1 MRKAWCF
8 IVIVTGL
15 ALLSGCGNA
24 DRKDT
29 ETGITERAD
38 NTEQTE
44 ISETDIMESM
54 ESDVPE
60 DIPEEGANVNGV
72 LFSTEYDVEDYCQG
86 CFIVSKNDGLLYGML
101 DKSGNEILPVEY
113 DNLEFMNDEQVKDDK
128 VESLYIKTT
137 YEDVYTV
144 VNTAGQQIL
153 EDDVT
158 CIDYELGEGDA
169 DSAFFQKKST
179 EDHWI
184 KFYKENGEFLSELNC
199 GDNVPWKIENV
210 SKNCYLVSKTDVSI
224 ATHTDVTYTDTT
236 LYDMQNQIIKQWD
249 GMRYVDSIIE
259 NGRYIFYLFS
269 NEGKVYQF
277 GLDELGSLTEDREIS
292 WEDFQKENIV
302 RLSESQKDKNKTER
316 YLGKDKNIKLYYS
329 NDTWK
334 LVDEN
339 ENPIYDERYYE
350 CLSEDGCYILVNENN
365 EMCLIDRNGEKVVD
379 YGWLTWDGSAG
390 KFNGSTLTTDM
401 FHAGDDGV
409 CFTQGGDV
417 YFFAGSE

>member
-1 MRKAWCF
+1 MRKTWRF
-8 IVIVTGL
+8 IAIVTGL

-24 DRKDT
+24 NRKDT
-29 ETGITERAD
+29 ETGITEQTN

-60 DIPEEGANVNGV
+60 DIPEESTNVNGF

-101 DKSGNEILPVEY
+101 DKSGNEILPVKY
-113 DNLEFMNDEQVKDDK
+113 DNLEFMNDEQVKDGK
-128 VESLYIKTT
+128 AESLYIKTT

-153 EDDVT
+153 EDDVS
-158 CIDYELGEGDA
+158 CIDYELGEGET
-169 DSAFFQKKST
+169 DSAFFQKMDS
-179 EDHWI
+179 ENGQV
-184 KFYKENGEFLSELNC
+184 KFYKEDGTLVSEMDC
-199 GDNVPWKIENV
+199 GDNRPWDVRTV
-210 SKNCYLVSKTDVSI
+210 SKNCYLLSRMAVDNSEGAQFNI
-224 ATHTDVTYTDTT
+224 IYTDAA

-249 GMRYVDSIIE
+249 GMGYSNSITE
-259 NGRYIFYLFS
+259 SNCFVCYLVS
-269 NEGKVYQF
+269 NEGNIQKVEI
-277 GLDELGSLTEDREIS
+277 DEAGNLTEYGE
-292 WEDFQKENIV
+292 V
-302 RLSESQKDKNKTER
+302 SQAEVHQALFAPETEEKGSRTER

-339 ENPIYDERYYE
+339 GNPLYDERYYE
-350 CLSEDGCYILVNENN
+350 CISEDGCYILVNENN

-409 CFTQGGDV
+409 CFIQGGDV